1 MNLYKSVGNAGT
13 VSNHFCF
20 HTIGDI
26 SNAVGHAKA
35 RPYSAYTLI
44 KT

>member
-1 MNLYKSVGNAGT
+1 MNLYKSVGNAGK

-20 HTIGDI
+20 QAIGDI

-35 RPYSAYTLI
+35 RPYSADAI
-44 KT
+44 II